1 MSAPAAWAPFG
12 DRASTW
18 RIVSIGLLGFAS
30 GLPLALSGSALQAW
44 FTTAGMDLRTIGWM
58 TLVGQAYVFKFL
70 WAPLIDRFAPPWF
83 GRRRGWILIAQA
95 TCAAALVGMSLY
107 EPGDAAATIAFL
119 AVVLAFASATQDI
132 AYDAHRTDLLLPAER
147 GWGTAFSQGG
157 YRLAMLTSG
166 ALGLILADV
175 IGWAATYRAMAVLML
190 VMIVVAWRSP
200 EGPDVV
206 APRRFADSVV
216 LPFVDFFRR
225 HGLLVALGWLALM
238 VLYKL
243 GDAFGQTLAT
253 AFLLREVGFS
263 LSEVGAINKAFGLAS
278 GLAGALVGGWA
289 LTRMRLVPALLW
301 FGVFQAVTNLGYVLL
316 IHVGPQREALA
327 LVVIAENFAG
337 GLGSTAFVVLLT
349 ALCNVRFSA
358 TQYALL
364 SSLAAIGRVF
374 LGPIAAVLIEHIG
387 WADFFVVTAVSAL
400 PGLLLVIAQR
410 ERIRAVEGIRVIA

>member
-1 MSAPAAWAPFG
+1 VSAAPERPFA

-70 WAPLIDRFAPPWF
+70 WAPLIDRYAPPWL
-83 GRRRGWILIAQA
+83 GRRRGWVLLAQA
-95 TCAAALVGMSLY
+95 TCAAALVGMSVH
-107 EPGDAAATIAFL
+107 EPTQAAATIAFL

-132 AYDAHRTDLLLPAER
+132 AYDAHRTDLLLPVER
-147 GWGTAFSQGG
+147 GWGTALSQAG

-166 ALGLILADV
+166 ALGLILADW
-175 IGWAATYRAMAVLML
+175 IGWAATYQAMAGLML
-190 VMIVVAWRSP
+190 VMMAVTWRSP
-200 EGPDVV
+200 DGPLVE

-216 LPFVDFFRR
+216 APFLDFFGR
-225 HGLLVALGWLALM
+225 HGLVVALGWLALM

-253 AFLLREVGFS
+253 AFLLREVGFT

-278 GLAGALVGGWA
+278 GLAGAVVGGWA
-289 LTRMRLVPALLW
+289 VTRLRLVPALLW
-301 FGVFQAVTNLGYVLL
+301 FGFFQAVTNLGYVWL
-316 IHVGPQREALA
+316 IHVGPEREALA
-327 LVVIAENFAG
+327 LVVIAENFVG

-364 SSLAAIGRVF
+364 SSLAAIGRVL
-374 LGPIAAVLIEHIG
+374 LGPIAAVLVERIG
-387 WADFFVVTAVSAL
+387 WADFFVVTAISAL
-400 PGLLLVIAQR
+400 PGLALIVLLR
-410 ERIRAVEGIRVIA
+410 ERIRAVESSRALR

>member
-1 MSAPAAWAPFG
+1 VSAAPERPFA

-70 WAPLIDRFAPPWF
+70 WAPLIDRYAPPWL
-83 GRRRGWILIAQA
+83 GRRRGWVLLAQA
-95 TCAAALVGMSLY
+95 TCAAALLGMSLH
-107 EPGDAAATIAFL
+107 EPTQAAATIAFL

-132 AYDAHRTDLLLPAER
+132 AYDAHRTDLLLPVER
-147 GWGTAFSQGG
+147 GWGTALSQAG

-166 ALGLILADV
+166 ALGLILADW
-175 IGWAATYRAMAVLML
+175 IGWAATYQAMAGLML
-190 VMIVVAWRSP
+190 VMMAVTWRSP
-200 EGPDVV
+200 DGPLVE

-216 LPFVDFFRR
+216 APFLDFFGR
-225 HGLLVALGWLALM
+225 HGLVVALGWLALM

-253 AFLLREVGFS
+253 AFLLREVGFT

-278 GLAGALVGGWA
+278 GLAGAVVGGWA
-289 LTRMRLVPALLW
+289 VTRLRLVPALLW
-301 FGVFQAVTNLGYVLL
+301 FGFFQAVTNLGYVWL
-316 IHVGPQREALA
+316 IHVGPEREALA
-327 LVVIAENFAG
+327 LVVIAENFVG

-364 SSLAAIGRVF
+364 SSLAAIGRVL
-374 LGPIAAVLIEHIG
+374 LGPIAAVLVERIG
-387 WADFFVVTAVSAL
+387 WADFFVVTAISAL
-400 PGLLLVIAQR
+400 PGLALIVLLR
-410 ERIRAVEGIRVIA
+410 ERIRAVESSRALR

>member
-1 MSAPAAWAPFG
+1 MSAAPERPFA

-70 WAPLIDRFAPPWF
+70 WAPLIDRYAPPWL
-83 GRRRGWILIAQA
+83 GRRRGWVLLAQA
-95 TCAAALVGMSLY
+95 TCAAALLGMSLH
-107 EPGDAAATIAFL
+107 EPTQAAATIAFL

-132 AYDAHRTDLLLPAER
+132 AYDAHRTDLLLPVER
-147 GWGTAFSQGG
+147 GWGTALSQAG

-166 ALGLILADV
+166 ALGLILADW
-175 IGWAATYRAMAVLML
+175 IGWAATYQAMAGLML
-190 VMIVVAWRSP
+190 VMMAVTWRSP
-200 EGPDVV
+200 DGPLVE

-216 LPFVDFFRR
+216 APFLDFFGR
-225 HGLLVALGWLALM
+225 HGLVVALGWLALM

-253 AFLLREVGFS
+253 AFLLREVGFT

-278 GLAGALVGGWA
+278 GLAGAVVGGWA
-289 LTRMRLVPALLW
+289 VTRLRLVPALLW
-301 FGVFQAVTNLGYVLL
+301 FGFFQAVTNLGYVWL
-316 IHVGPQREALA
+316 IHVGPEREALA
-327 LVVIAENFAG
+327 LVVIAENFVG

-364 SSLAAIGRVF
+364 SSLAAIGRVL
-374 LGPIAAVLIEHIG
+374 LGPIAAVLVERIG
-387 WADFFVVTAVSAL
+387 WADFFVVTAISAL
-400 PGLLLVIAQR
+400 PGLALIVLLR
-410 ERIRAVEGIRVIA
+410 ERIRAVESSRALR

>member
-1 MSAPAAWAPFG
+1 MSAAPERPFA

-70 WAPLIDRFAPPWF
+70 WSPLIDRYAPPWL
-83 GRRRGWILIAQA
+83 GRRRGWVLLAQA
-95 TCAAALVGMSLY
+95 TCAAALLGMSLH
-107 EPGDAAATIAFL
+107 EPTQAAATIAFL
-119 AVVLAFASATQDI
+119 AVLLAFASATQDI
-132 AYDAHRTDLLLPAER
+132 AYDAHRTDLLLPGER
-147 GWGTAFSQGG
+147 GWGTALSQGG

-166 ALGLILADV
+166 ALGLILADQ
-175 IGWAATYRAMAVLML
+175 IGWAATYRTMAVLML
-190 VMIVVAWRSP
+190 LLMVVTWRSP
-200 EGPDVV
+200 DGPRVE

-216 LPFVDFFRR
+216 QPFVDFFTR
-225 HGLLVALGWLALM
+225 HGLVVALGWLALM

-278 GLAGALVGGWA
+278 GLVGAIVGGWA
-289 LTRMRLVPALLW
+289 VTRMRLVPALLW
-301 FGVFQAVTNLGYVLL
+301 FGCFQALTNLGYVWL
-316 IHVGPQREALA
+316 IHVGPEREALA
-327 LVVIAENFAG
+327 LVVIAENFVG

-349 ALCNVRFSA
+349 GLCNVRFSA

-374 LGPIAAVLIEHIG
+374 LGPIAAVLVERIG

-400 PGLLLVIAQR
+400 PGLALIVLLR
-410 ERIRAVEGIRVIA
+410 ERIRAVESSRALR